1 VATPGEATRRLVQ
14 EKKTFG
20 EHFFSSSAPAG
31 NFSET
36 DGDET
41 DGLVNKKGAPT
52 VLSLAN

>member
-1 VATPGEATRRLVQ
+1 LCKK
-14 EKKTFG
+14 KKTFG